1 MLLKLVFDEETML
14 FTILENIF
22 LKKNTYCNIKA

>member
-14 FTILENIF
+14 FTILENVF
-22 LKKNTYCNIKA
+22 LKKNIYCNIKA